1 MDQTAEGIIYFLEWV
16 AGIAAFVA
24 LMQLFPICI
33 RLGQIR
39 DALVKKADKAPERE
53 TARQSWGE
61 SIAEQQAKL

>member
-1 MDQTAEGIIYFLEWV
+1 MDQTAEGLVYFLEWV

-39 DALVKKADKAPERE
+39 DGLVKKPVAVPLPDPPKE
-53 TARQSWGE
+53 TWGE